1 MLYQTIMN
9 VFRIIQ
15 QNDMIKVLLV
25 LVAVYIFMKYY
36 KQENLDNT
44 DAVVDTPK
52 IAQLVDTSMDSK
64 PAMMQTM
71 DQAQQVQVDKIVAGS
86 TQLSTEDLLPKYDD
100 ANDFAK
106 ENPVSKLLQDQN
118 FLTSGYHMGIN
129 TIVQC
134 NKITYN
140 DLRSCPPIQNND
152 SVSPW
157 MNSSFENPVGAGR
170 RQFELN

>member
-129 TIVQC
+129 TIVQS
-134 NKITYN
+134 NKIPYN
-140 DLRSCPPIQNND
+140 DLRSCPPIPKND
-152 SVSPW
+152 NISPW
-157 MNSSFENPVGAGR
+157 MNSSFEMPTGAGR